1 MAFDIQWQYLHF
13 TKPPEEKLLNMHTI
27 TRNVWDVMVLSK
39 IITLAIYIP
48 FFANDIDIST
58 ISPWSAALCE
68 LYLPVLENDDT
79 LQAYKALSET
89 CF

>member
-1 MAFDIQWQYLHF
+1 
-13 TKPPEEKLLNMHTI
+13 
-27 TRNVWDVMVLSK
+27 MVLSK

-58 ISPWSAALCE
+58 ISPWRAALCE

-89 CF
+89 YF